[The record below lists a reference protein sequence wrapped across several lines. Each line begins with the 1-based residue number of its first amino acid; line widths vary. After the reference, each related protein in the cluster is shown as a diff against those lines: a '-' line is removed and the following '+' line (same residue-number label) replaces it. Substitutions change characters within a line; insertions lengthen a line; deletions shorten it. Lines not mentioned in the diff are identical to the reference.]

1 MHKSNT
7 AHQSK
12 TSSANPPAPAR
23 ESSVQKLTILA
34 LLVAAALMIYAIESM
49 LPTLVPIPGIKLG
62 LANVVTLITLK
73 RYGAK
78 DAFLVL
84 LARIL
89 LSSFFFGQLLSL
101 LYSFCGGLLCMLVT
115 WLVNSILQGHFLY
128 LTSIFGA
135 LSHNAT
141 QLLVAFFITQVAG
154 VFGYL
159 PFLVISAILTGL
171 FTGLCA
177 HFTLKHLPKKG

>member
-1 MHKSNT
+1 MQKNSQKDN
-7 AHQSK
+7 AQGSK
-12 TSSANPPAPAR
+12 GLAVN
-23 ESSVQKLTILA
+23 KLTTLA

-49 LPTLVPIPGIKLG
+49 LPSLVPIPGVKLG
-62 LANVVTLITLK
+62 LANVVTLIALK
-73 RYGAK
+73 RYGAR

-101 LYSFCGGLLCMLVT
+101 LYSFCGGLLCMLIS
-115 WLVNSILQGHFLY
+115 WLVNTLLQGRFIY

-135 LSHNAT
+135 ISHNAA
-141 QLLVAFFITQVAG
+141 QLLVAFVITQTLG
-154 VFGYL
+154 IFGYL
-159 PFLVISAILTGL
+159 PFLMISAILTGL

-177 HFTLKHLPKKG
+177 HFTLKYLPKKA

>member
-1 MHKSNT
+1 MSKKPESKNAQAKS
-7 AHQSK
+7 K
-12 TSSANPPAPAR
+12 GLD
-23 ESSVQKLTILA
+23 VQKMTMLA

-73 RYGAK
+73 RYGAR

-115 WLVNSILQGHFLY
+115 WLVNSFISPAF
-128 LTSIFGA
+128 SA
-135 LSHNAT
+135 LCRTTRRSSLSPSSSRKWQASLAT
-141 QLLVAFFITQVAG
+141 CR
-154 VFGYL
+154 
-159 PFLVISAILTGL
+159 SS
-171 FTGLCA
+171 
-177 HFTLKHLPKKG
+177 